1 MDNMSYNRSGGAKM
15 PDYEEMYF
23 HMARKVEKAVRIL
36 AEAQRQCEEMYINSS
51 MAEITM
57 LPVEKR

>member
-1 MDNMSYNRSGGAKM
+1 M

-36 AEAQRQCEEMYINSS
+36 TEAQRQCEEMYISS
-51 MAEITM
+51 AQAEITM
-57 LPVEKR
+57 LPIEGSDENEP